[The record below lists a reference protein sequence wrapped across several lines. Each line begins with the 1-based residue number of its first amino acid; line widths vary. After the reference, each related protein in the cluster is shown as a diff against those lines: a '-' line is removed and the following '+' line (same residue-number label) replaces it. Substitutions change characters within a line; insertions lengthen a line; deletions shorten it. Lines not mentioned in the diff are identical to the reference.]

1 MKRAKPQVIKVVRVG
16 FRSLSMTLVLLSE
29 VQIIVKNREQ
39 TKNIRWDYIG
49 KYTSGKRKEL
59 LKYGEKKKK
68 KKKERKKITEPSVE
82 RKIESNHANGVTQE
96 FLLAIFS
103 KQRTKH

>member
-1 MKRAKPQVIKVVRVG
+1 MKRAKPQVIRVVRVG
-16 FRSLSMTLVLLSE
+16 FRSLWMALVLLSE

-68 KKKERKKITEPSVE
+68 ERKKERK
-82 RKIESNHANGVTQE
+82 
-96 FLLAIFS
+96 LLNPA
-103 KQRTKH
+103 